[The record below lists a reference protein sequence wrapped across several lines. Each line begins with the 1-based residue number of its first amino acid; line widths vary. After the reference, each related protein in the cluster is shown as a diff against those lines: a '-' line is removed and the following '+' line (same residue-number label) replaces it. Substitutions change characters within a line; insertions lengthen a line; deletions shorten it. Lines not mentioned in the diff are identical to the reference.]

1 MRRPLLRGCLAAG
14 VAALVAVPALAPG
27 GSDAQRGRQRH
38 PNVVVLMTDDQ
49 TLESMKV
56 LPGIRRRLGD
66 KGTTFDRSFVSFS
79 LCCPSRSTLFTGQY
93 AHNHG
98 VLGNDLPVGGYDKL
112 DKSEWLPIWLQR
124 AGYRTLHVGKFLNG
138 YDQPDGVPPGWSE
151 WYGSVDPSTYNYF
164 GYTLNENATLV
175 TYGAD
180 QDPAFY
186 GTDFYARRASE
197 LIVRVAPSRQPFFLS
212 VAFLAPHTG
221 SPRDSDDP
229 GRLATPKPA
238 PRHQNTFSSEP
249 LPQPPSFNEPDVSD
263 KPGYIRRR
271 VRLTPRGRTRSRR
284 TTGSG
289 WSRCWPWTRP

>member
-66 KGTTFDRSFVSFS
+66 KGTSFDRSFVSFS

-124 AGYRTLHVGKFLNG
+124 AGSH
-138 YDQPDGVPPGWSE
+138 P
-151 WYGSVDPSTYNYF
+151 
-164 GYTLNENATLV
+164 
-175 TYGAD
+175 
-180 QDPAFY
+180 
-186 GTDFYARRASE
+186 
-197 LIVRVAPSRQPFFLS
+197 
-212 VAFLAPHTG
+212 
-221 SPRDSDDP
+221 
-229 GRLATPKPA
+229 
-238 PRHQNTFSSEP
+238 
-249 LPQPPSFNEPDVSD
+249 
-263 KPGYIRRR
+263 
-271 VRLTPRGRTRSRR
+271 PRGEVPQRL
-284 TTGSG
+284 
-289 WSRCWPWTRP
+289 